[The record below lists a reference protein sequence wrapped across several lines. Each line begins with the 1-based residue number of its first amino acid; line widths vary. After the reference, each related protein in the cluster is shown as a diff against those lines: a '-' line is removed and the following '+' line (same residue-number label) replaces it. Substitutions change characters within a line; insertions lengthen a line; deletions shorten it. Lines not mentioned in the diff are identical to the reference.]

1 MSLTTRCPAC
11 QTAFKVVPDQLRIAA
26 GWVRCGQCHEVFDAT
41 AHMLLPG
48 VAVARA
54 AAPAVEAP
62 DLPSDFGLTLLPEPE
77 AEPVSQLD
85 PVVPA
90 AEEPRPNDPDTLN
103 PPAQRVGIWSRFS
116 ELEHDLEVNP
126 PTPLPGP
133 DLETAELSALEPTLS
148 SLPFEDA
155 GEAEE
160 MPALTTASETPTP
173 IPAAPATPEP
183 ADVLHATPLAPP
195 DNTAPSFVRQ
205 ARRRAFWTTRP
216 VRTGLWLSLGL
227 LALLLAGQWAVLQR
241 DELAARHPQ
250 LRPALT
256 ALCQPLRCS
265 VQPHRQS
272 DAIVIDGSGFHRI
285 DAERFRF
292 SMTLRNSTD
301 WPVAMPAIE
310 LTLTDG
316 SDTTLVR
323 RVLRPQDLDAP
334 VALGPRQEFEARRVL
349 TLSSAAR
356 PQTIANYRLT
366 AFYP

>member
-41 AHMLLPG
+41 AHMLVPG
-48 VAVARA
+48 VAVARP

-62 DLPSDFGLTLLPEPE
+62 DLPSDFGLTLIPEREPEP
-77 AEPVSQLD
+77 EPVSQR
-85 PVVPA
+85 
-90 AEEPRPNDPDTLN
+90 EPMEAKANEPNPSAPNTLE
-103 PPAQRVGIWSRFS
+103 PPAETVGIWSRFS

-133 DLETAELSALEPTLS
+133 ELEAKELPDLDPTPS
-148 SLPFEDA
+148 NLPCESTHEA
-155 GEAEE
+155 GEA
-160 MPALTTASETPTP
+160 PAPFIASEARPATPV
-173 IPAAPATPEP
+173 APATPEP
-183 ADVLHATPLAPP
+183 AAIQHAAPP
-195 DNTAPSFVRQ
+195 APATPSFVRQ
-205 ARRRAFWTTRP
+205 ARRRAFWTKRP
-216 VRTGLWLSLGL
+216 VRGGLWIALVL
-227 LALLLAGQWAVLQR
+227 LTLLLAGQWAVFQR
-241 DELAARHPQ
+241 DELVARHPQ

-265 VQPHRQS
+265 VQPLRQP

-301 WPVAMPAIE
+301 WPVATPAIE

-316 SDTTLVR
+316 NDTTLVR
-323 RVLRPQDLDAP
+323 RVLQPQELDAP
-334 VALGPRQEFEARRVL
+334 AALGARQEFEARQVL
-349 TLSSAAR
+349 TLSSAVR
-356 PQTIANYRLT
+356 PQAIANYRLT

>member
-41 AHMLLPG
+41 AHMLVPG
-48 VAVARA
+48 VAVARP

-77 AEPVSQLD
+77 AEPVPQPDPVGAAAKEPHPPPPDALD
-85 PVVPA
+85 PPA
-90 AEEPRPNDPDTLN
+90 ET
-103 PPAQRVGIWSRFS
+103 VGIWSRFS
-116 ELEHDLEVNP
+116 ELEHDLEINP

-133 DLETAELSALEPTLS
+133 DLEASEPSALESTPS
-148 SLPFEDA
+148 NLPLEDV

-160 MPALTTASETPTP
+160 VPAPATASETPTS
-173 IPAAPATPEP
+173 IPATPEP
-183 ADVLHATPLAPP
+183 TGIRHPAHAAPAG
-195 DNTAPSFVRQ
+195 TAPSFVRQ
-205 ARRRAFWTTRP
+205 ARRRAFWATGP

-227 LALLLAGQWAVLQR
+227 LTLLLAGQWAVSQR
-241 DELAARHPQ
+241 DKLAARHPQ
-250 LRPALT
+250 LRPVLMT
-256 ALCQPLRCS
+256 LCQPLRCS
-265 VQPHRQS
+265 IQPHRQP

-285 DAERFRF
+285 DAEHFRF

-301 WPVAMPAIE
+301 WPVATPAIE

-316 SDTTLVR
+316 NDTTLVR

-334 VALGPRQEFEARRVL
+334 AALGPRQEFEARRVL

-356 PQTIANYRLT
+356 PQIIANYRLT